1 MYNNLLYLSS
11 SGLLCLLLLGEGLL
25 LLGLS
30 SSGLGAELAAAPDTT
45 GLVVLVV
52 VVLAGVGGELCELV
66 SVLLA
71 NVDDGDGGGGLL
83 VDDLTE
89 ARLALDDDVRDAK
102 LAAESGEPDNEL
114 DGVDVVGD
122 GDELGLLLLNK
133 GGDVVQAELDDS
145 GGLRLNNSLGV
156 LGLSLGSLQEA
167 SLLLGLALGLVLV
180 EELEESGG
188 CNGATVSAIVS
199 KPWLTSRMPGALG
212 GNVPWFLSRARVNW
226 AIDGGTLRR
235 WYRRRFW
242 RWRRTYLGQRTK
254 RVRSRLG
261 WMSPPTPKLR
271 GRRSKR

>member
-66 SVLLA
+66 RVLLA

-83 VDDLTE
+83 VDDLAE
-89 ARLALDDDVRDAK
+89 AGLALDDDVRDAK

-156 LGLSLGSLQEA
+156 LGLGLSSLQET

-188 CNGATVSAIVS
+188 CNDASTVSAKVFTQ
-199 KPWLTSRMPGALG
+199 KPLALIA
-212 GNVPWFLSRARVNW
+212 P
-226 AIDGGTLRR
+226 
-235 WYRRRFW
+235 
-242 RWRRTYLGQRTK
+242 
-254 RVRSRLG
+254 
-261 WMSPPTPKLR
+261 
-271 GRRSKR
+271 